1 MNELPYWTRRKVQAA
16 LEKDIEKKL
25 KKEISRVIDRIQEL
39 ESDIFGFWGKYR
51 RTVRQSKLTKE
62 V

>member
-1 MNELPYWTRRKVQAA
+1 MTA

-25 KKEISRVIDRIQEL
+25 KNEISRVIDRIQEL

-51 RTVRQSKLTKE
+51 RTVILPLLF
-62 V
+62 

>member
-1 MNELPYWTRRKVQAA
+1 MDKKKSTAA